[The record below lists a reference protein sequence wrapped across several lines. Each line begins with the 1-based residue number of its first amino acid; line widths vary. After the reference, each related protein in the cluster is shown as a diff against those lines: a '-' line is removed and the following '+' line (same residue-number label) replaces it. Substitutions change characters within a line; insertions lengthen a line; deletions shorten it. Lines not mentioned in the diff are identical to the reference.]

1 MKFKQLDKIQ
11 SPADLKKLNR
21 EELVELAED
30 IRNRITSVIN
40 KGHLAT
46 NLGVTEITIAI
57 HYVFDFLKDKV
68 IFDVGH
74 NVYPHKL
81 ITGRN
86 KDFESIRKKDGLSGY
101 PNRNE
106 SPYDLFNTAHASA
119 SISTMLGIRAGFDID
134 KNNSKTVAIIGD
146 GSMPGGMSMEA
157 LNQAGHLG
165 KNILIIL
172 NDNEMAISP
181 TVGAVTNSLN
191 RCRSTGFYH
200 KSHSA
205 LSSISR
211 ASPDWMGKSVHKV
224 IDSLK
229 NMIVPGQLFTE
240 LGIRYR
246 GPIDG
251 HDIDLLIKTLEDLKD
266 LGGPILLHVLT
277 KKGKGLDK
285 AQADPLKYHDGFP
298 SKTPSTSLK
307 YQDVFAEELINIANK
322 HPEVVAL
329 TAAMATGTGL
339 VKFQAVHPDR
349 CFDVGIAEQ
358 HGVGFAAGLAET
370 KKIPFIAIYSTF
382 LQRALDQI
390 FQEWALQ
397 EVLHGVFCLD
407 RSGLVGSDGATHG
420 GVFDI
425 AYLRSFPGMI
435 LMAPKDGEE
444 LRRLMWFA
452 TNNKGLYAI
461 RYPRGEEAI
470 IESTDNSPIQLGKGE
485 LLQAGEKIAFL
496 VYGAMNTEAAIAAK
510 ILEKEIGIKPTIF
523 NMRFAK
529 PVDHQII
536 KDAFDHHD
544 VLITLEDHQLIGGF
558 GTAVAE
564 SMLEQN
570 LDTRKLHRI
579 GIPDKFIAHAE
590 RSEQFIMAGLDG
602 SSIAKTVSKIIDSP
616 ILT

>member
-1 MKFKQLDKIQ
+1 MEFKQLHKVD
-11 SPADLKKLNR
+11 SPADLKKLSLD
-21 EELVELAED
+21 ELDQLAED
-30 IRNRITSVIN
+30 IRNRITSVID

-86 KDFESIRKKDGLSGY
+86 KEFPTIRKKDGLSGY

-119 SISTMLGIRAGFDID
+119 SISTMLGVRAGFDLD
-134 KNNSKTVAIIGD
+134 KNPSKTVAIIGD

-165 KNILIIL
+165 KNLLIIL

-200 KSHSA
+200 KSHAA
-205 LSSISR
+205 LGSISR
-211 ASPDWMGKSVHKV
+211 ELPDWMGKSVHKV
-224 IDSLK
+224 IASLK
-229 NMIVPGQLFTE
+229 NMIVPGQLFSE
-240 LGIRYR
+240 LGIKYR

-251 HDIDLLIKTLEDLKD
+251 HDIDLLIKTLEDLK
-266 LGGPILLHVLT
+266 GHQGPVLLHVLT
-277 KKGKGLDK
+277 NKGMGLDK
-285 AQADPLKYHDGFP
+285 AQADPLTYHDGFP
-298 SKTPSTSLK
+298 SKTPSTTLK

-322 HPEVVAL
+322 HEEVVAI

-339 VKFQAVHPDR
+339 SKFQAAHPEK

-382 LQRALDQI
+382 LQRAIDQI

-407 RSGLVGSDGATHG
+407 RAGLVGNDGATHG

-425 AYLRSFPGMI
+425 SYLRSFPGLI

-444 LRRLMWFA
+444 LRRMLWFT
-452 TNNKGLYAI
+452 TNNKGIYAI
-461 RYPRGEEAI
+461 RYPRGEEASI
-470 IESTDNSPIQLGKGE
+470 PSEENTPIALGKGE
-485 LLQAGEKIAFL
+485 RIQQGKKVALLA
-496 VYGAMNTEAAIAAK
+496 YGAMNSEAIIASDL
-510 ILEKEIGIKPTIF
+510 LEKSLGLKPTIY

-529 PVDHQII
+529 PVDQQIV
-536 KDAFDHHD
+536 KDAYEQHD
-544 VLITLEDHQLIGGF
+544 IIMTLEDHQLIGGF
-558 GTAVAE
+558 GTSILE

-579 GIPDKFIAHAE
+579 GIPDEFIVHAD
-590 RSEQFIMAGLDG
+590 RSEQMRMIGIDG
-602 SSIAKTVSKIIDSP
+602 QGIADKVTEIINCP